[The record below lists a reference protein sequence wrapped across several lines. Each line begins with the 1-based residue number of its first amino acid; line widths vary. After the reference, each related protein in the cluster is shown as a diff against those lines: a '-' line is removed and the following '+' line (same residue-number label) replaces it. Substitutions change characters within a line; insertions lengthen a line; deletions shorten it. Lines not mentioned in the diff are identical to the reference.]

1 MNYYKI
7 IVDTNAQT
15 LTIQQFT
22 QIQMPTNVMATVKRQ
37 YVNLIFENGWEI
49 SMRLHTASSQ
59 LKNSPS
65 LKFDTKALKNRLS
78 ATIIPYA

>member
-37 YVNLIFENGWEI
+37 YVNLTFENGWEI

>member
-1 MNYYKI
+1 MPSNVI
-7 IVDTNAQT
+7 TT
-15 LTIQQFT
+15 L
-22 QIQMPTNVMATVKRQ
+22 NKQ
-37 YVNLIFENGWEI
+37 YVSSIFDNGWEI

-65 LKFDTKALKNRLS
+65 LKSPSLKFDTKALNNLLP

>member
-1 MNYYKI
+1 MPSNVI
-7 IVDTNAQT
+7 AT
-15 LTIQQFT
+15 L
-22 QIQMPTNVMATVKRQ
+22 NKQ
-37 YVNLIFENGWEI
+37 YVNLIFDNGWEI

-65 LKFDTKALKNRLS
+65 FKFDTKALNNLLP

>member
-1 MNYYKI
+1 MPSNVI
-7 IVDTNAQT
+7 AT
-15 LTIQQFT
+15 L
-22 QIQMPTNVMATVKRQ
+22 NKQ
-37 YVNLIFENGWEI
+37 YVNLIFDNGWEI

-65 LKFDTKALKNRLS
+65 FKSDTKALNNLLP